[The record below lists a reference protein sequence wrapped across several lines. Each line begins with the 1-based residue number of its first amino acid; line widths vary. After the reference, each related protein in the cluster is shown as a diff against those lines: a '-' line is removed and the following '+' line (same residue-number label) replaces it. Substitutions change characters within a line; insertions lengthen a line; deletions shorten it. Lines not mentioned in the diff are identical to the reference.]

1 MKRVVTMLAAMVFAA
16 GMYAQQLTI
25 LHTNDTH
32 SHIDPVR
39 SGAEAGLGGVIER
52 AAYVDSVRNADGRRN
67 VLLVDAGDFS
77 QGTSYFTLMHGDVEV
92 DVMNAMKYDIA
103 CLGNHEFDNGLEE
116 LARRLADL
124 DCPVVCANYEFN
136 SPALGR
142 LVSPCAIIRRAGL
155 KIGFIGLLTDLT
167 RVVDR
172 PIADRITYLDP
183 IEVTNRY
190 AAWLKEKKHCDL
202 VICLSHLG
210 YEKEPFTDRDLV
222 AATRNVD
229 IVIGGHSHT
238 FLETEKIHEN
248 IDGEPVLIV
257 TDGCWGLYVGNLK
270 ISLDNR

>member
-77 QGTSYFTLMHGDVEV
+77 QGTSYFTMMHGDVEV

-136 SPALGR
+136 SPVLGR

>member
-77 QGTSYFTLMHGDVEV
+77 QGTSYFTMMHGDVEV

-155 KIGFIGLLTDLT
+155 KIGFIGLLTD
-167 RVVDR
+167 
-172 PIADRITYLDP
+172 P
-183 IEVTNRY
+183 
-190 AAWLKEKKHCDL
+190 
-202 VICLSHLG
+202 VISVLSV
-210 YEKEPFTDRDLV
+210 PDV
-222 AATRNVD
+222 
-229 IVIGGHSHT
+229 
-238 FLETEKIHEN
+238 
-248 IDGEPVLIV
+248 
-257 TDGCWGLYVGNLK
+257 
-270 ISLDNR
+270 